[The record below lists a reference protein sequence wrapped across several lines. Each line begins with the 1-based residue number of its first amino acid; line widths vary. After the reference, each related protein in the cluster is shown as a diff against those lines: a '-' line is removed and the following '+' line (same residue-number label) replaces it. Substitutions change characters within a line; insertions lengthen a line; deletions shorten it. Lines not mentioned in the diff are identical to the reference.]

1 MEAYCFNIKTTIDDE
16 KFKEKIEASEKQSIA
31 SKCDD
36 TIRWLDS
43 NQQADKEEF
52 EHKQKELEDL
62 FNPIVKRL
70 YADGSGGP
78 GAGGEAGGMPG
89 GGMPGGAGAPGG
101 KYLHIFSTSL
111 F

>member
-1 MEAYCFNIKTTIDDE
+1 M
-16 KFKEKIEASEKQSIA
+16 
-31 SKCDD
+31 
-36 TIRWLDS
+36 
-43 NQQADKEEF
+43 
-52 EHKQKELEDL
+52 
-62 FNPIVKRL
+62 KRL

-89 GGMPGGAGAPGG
+89 GGMPGGAGGPGG